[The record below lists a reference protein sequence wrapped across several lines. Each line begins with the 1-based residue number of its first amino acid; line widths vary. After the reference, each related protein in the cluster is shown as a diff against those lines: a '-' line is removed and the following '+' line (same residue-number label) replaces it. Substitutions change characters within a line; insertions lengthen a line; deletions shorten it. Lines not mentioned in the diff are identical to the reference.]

1 MHSRASRALFARP
14 LALFLTL
21 VTSGVT
27 SGACGH
33 QPSEFDAHDAGTS
46 SASASAS
53 FSAPASTART
63 LPAAPAPA
71 PVRPAR
77 AAGEETFNAG
87 AIDWKSYESALSLAR
102 KENKPVLLVVY
113 TTWCPHCKN
122 YSHVFDDPRI
132 VEKARGFEMVKL
144 DSDASPEVAG
154 KYTPDG
160 GYIPR
165 TFFLAPDGTLSAD
178 IHPARPRFQYFYDE
192 QDPSGLLAAMDTALA
207 RPHR

>member
-1 MHSRASRALFARP
+1 MHSRAARGLLVRP

-21 VTSGVT
+21 TAS
-27 SGACGH
+27 ACGH
-33 QPSEFDAHDAGTS
+33 QPSEFEARDAGTT
-46 SASASAS
+46 
-53 FSAPASTART
+53 SAPAVASPVTAQVQGQVQGQ
-63 LPAAPAPA
+63 AQAPAP
-71 PVRPAR
+71 PRSIPAR
-77 AAGEETFNAG
+77 PSGAETFNAE
-87 AIDWKSYESALSLAR
+87 AIDWKAYDSALKLAR

-122 YSHVFDDPRI
+122 YSHVFDDPR
-132 VEKARGFEMVKL
+132 VVDKARSFEMVKV

-192 QDPSGLLAAMDTALA
+192 QDPSGLLAAMDTALT
-207 RPHR
+207 RPRR